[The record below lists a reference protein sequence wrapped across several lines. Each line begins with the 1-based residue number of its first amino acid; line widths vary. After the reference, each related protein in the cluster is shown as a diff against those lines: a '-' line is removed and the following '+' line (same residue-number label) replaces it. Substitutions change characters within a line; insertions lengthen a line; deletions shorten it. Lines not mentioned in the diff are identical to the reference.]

1 MDNLSFVLAL
11 EGTAPTASSTT
22 LERVLEY
29 LVRRVQPEPSITHI
43 ELFISPLEDG
53 EDPHFATYMG
63 NDKTDP
69 PKPYTAGWGT
79 AFEGG
84 ETFYMDPDGNFNSW
98 RAVPIAMEG
107 ATATLRNEAKKHVG
121 TPYGMWWGTVP
132 YLYLFAVP
140 PFRALAGWLS
150 DSVKDPAHC
159 ATLVAR
165 ILKGAF
171 PEMGLDKPSSWYGP
185 STLFLELSRRA
196 LMKKCELFIP
206 VVEGA
211 TNLVKTTTLESAND
225 DDIKNM
231 TAEQCQCEIQHLSR
245 LVIQASES
253 GNVDE
258 ERNFQR
264 SLAKALLRWHYAK
277 RRSSS
282 DEPDVPKTV

>member
-1 MDNLSFVLAL
+1 MENLSFVLAL

-63 NDKTDP
+63 NKKTVP
-69 PKPYTAGWGT
+69 PEPYTAGWGT

-84 ETFYMDPDGNFNSW
+84 EKFYTDPGGNFDSW
-98 RAVPIAMEG
+98 RAVPIVMKG
-107 ATATLRNEAKKHVG
+107 ATGTLRNEAKKHVG

-150 DSVKDPAHC
+150 DNAQDPAHC

-171 PEMGLDKPSSWYGP
+171 PKMALDKPSSWYGP

-196 LMKKCELFIP
+196 RMEEYASIIP
-206 VVEGA
+206 AVNVA
-211 TNLVKTTTLESAND
+211 TNKLVLDND
-225 DDIKNM
+225 DDIKTM
-231 TAEQCQCEIQHLSR
+231 TAEQCQCEILHLSR
-245 LVIQASES
+245 LVIENSVS
-253 GNVDE
+253 NNVGE
-258 ERNFQR
+258 ERHSQKD
-264 SLAKALLRWHYAK
+264 LAKALLRWHYVK

-282 DEPDVPKTV
+282 DGTEATNGI